1 MSTKENNK
9 VVLGYRN
16 KKYQRS
22 IIETGII
29 IVAVLFM
36 FLSLMIFTG
45 GKTDDIIVGV
55 VMLLM
60 MCVPLVITLLIGRSK
75 KNKLKNSSNE
85 AIFYEDGFIC
95 ADQLKKELI
104 KINPAEITEV
114 KASFDVDLQ
123 RSAGGSFVSKKLT
136 TGKIIIKTK
145 QKIYTIK
152 NIKDV
157 AVARENILKYKK

>member
-1 MSTKENNK
+1 MLDNIIYIYIIVYDRKSRENIVMSTKENNK

-60 MCVPLVITLLIGRSK
+60 MGIPLVITLLIGRSK
-75 KNKLKNSSNE
+75 KNKLKNSSTLLLNSLLL
-85 AIFYEDGFIC
+85 IVFS
-95 ADQLKKELI
+95 ELV
-104 KINPAEITEV
+104 NCFNNSNCSRNT
-114 KASFDVDLQ
+114 
-123 RSAGGSFVSKKLT
+123 RSTMHRFWIS
-136 TGKIIIKTK
+136 
-145 QKIYTIK
+145 
-152 NIKDV
+152 
-157 AVARENILKYKK
+157 